1 MLDTFSPVYV
11 RRSVALYFLPAD
23 PLYFACHI
31 STIKVGRYACRLIN
45 DLLRNYLETI
55 MSDENIN
62 MSAAVFLLQRRW
74 HKGSAQKNE
83 ENT

>member
-1 MLDTFSPVYV
+1 
-11 RRSVALYFLPAD
+11 
-23 PLYFACHI
+23 
-31 STIKVGRYACRLIN
+31 
-45 DLLRNYLETI
+45 

-83 ENT
+83 ENTQFI